1 MADLGRAGV
10 RVDRAAVAGLR
21 TGGFPGG
28 VLRDK
33 VLSLCAA
40 VCHDPVAGHV
50 VLAIVVKE
58 ALLAVVLLVRLVPSS
73 SAMMA
78 LSLLLA
84 DLLLTSVF
92 LLYIRVS
99 AVRLR

>member
-1 MADLGRAGV
+1 M
-10 RVDRAAVAGLR
+10 
-21 TGGFPGG
+21 
-28 VLRDK
+28 
-33 VLSLCAA
+33 
-40 VCHDPVAGHV
+40 
-50 VLAIVVKE
+50 AIVVKE

-99 AVRLR
+99 ARLFSTEGDEEVNAVVGKKNVRLR

>member
-1 MADLGRAGV
+1 M
-10 RVDRAAVAGLR
+10 
-21 TGGFPGG
+21 
-28 VLRDK
+28 
-33 VLSLCAA
+33 
-40 VCHDPVAGHV
+40 